1 MKRVIKLT
9 VNKEEYEVL
18 VEPYW
23 TLLKVLRDVLGFKG
37 PKEGCGIGE
46 CGACTV
52 YINGKPVKSCL
63 VLGVEVDGAEIT
75 TIEGLSEKGEIS
87 GIQKAF
93 FEEGAVQCGF
103 CTPGMVM
110 AINSL
115 YARNSEPKDEDIKE
129 ALKGHL
135 CRCTGYETIVRAA
148 KKAKEYIKDEKG

>member
-1 MKRVIKLT
+1 MKKIIKLR
-9 VNKEEYEVL
+9 VNGEDYEIL

-23 TLLKVLRDVLGFKG
+23 TLLKVLRDVLGFTG

-52 YINGKPVKSCL
+52 YIDGKPVKSCL
-63 VLGVEVDGAEIT
+63 VLGVEADGADIT
-75 TIEGLSEKGEIS
+75 TIEGLSQNEEIS

-93 FEEGAVQCGF
+93 VEEGAVQCGF

-110 AINSL
+110 AINAL
-115 YARNSEPKDEDIKE
+115 YTSVPDPEEDDIKE

-135 CRCTGYETIVRAA
+135 CRCTGYETIVKAA
-148 KKAKEYIKDEKG
+148 KKAKEYYKR

>member
-1 MKRVIKLT
+1 MKKVINLT
-9 VNKEEYEVL
+9 VNGEQYEVL

-52 YINGKPVKSCL
+52 YIDGKPIKSCL
-63 VLGVEVDGAEIT
+63 VLGIEADGADIT
-75 TIEGLSEKGEIS
+75 TVEGLSDKEEIS

-93 FEEGAVQCGF
+93 LEEGAVQCGF

-110 AINSL
+110 AINAL
-115 YARNSEPKDEDIKE
+115 YERSAEPDNEEINE

-135 CRCTGYETIVRAA
+135 CRCTGYETIIKAA
-148 KKAKEYIKDEKG
+148 KKAKRYYNKK